1 MTKRDFTKIK
11 AALEA
16 ELTSTDEQLA
26 EHGVA
31 ADDDAVEV
39 EVEEGFADSAQATTE
54 RGELLALV
62 EQSKQHRN
70 EVVRALERIEA
81 GDYGT
86 CENCGEEIPME
97 RLEALPSANLCV
109 TCKQQQQV

>member
-1 MTKRDFTKIK
+1 MTNRDFKSIK

-16 ELTSTDEQLA
+16 ELKSTDEQLA

-31 ADDDAVEV
+31 ANDDVVEV
-39 EVEEGFADSAQATTE
+39 EVDEGFADSAQATTE

-70 EVVRALERIEA
+70 EVARALERIEA

-86 CENCGEEIPME
+86 CENCGVEIPME
-97 RLEALPSANLCV
+97 RLEALPSASLCV
-109 TCKQQQQV
+109 SCKQQQA